1 MTSNTLRKYLSK
13 NIKKRIVMP
22 PPPDVSV
29 SSFSDY
35 YQVVLV
41 LNFTG

>member
-13 NIKKRIVMP
+13 NIKKRIVM